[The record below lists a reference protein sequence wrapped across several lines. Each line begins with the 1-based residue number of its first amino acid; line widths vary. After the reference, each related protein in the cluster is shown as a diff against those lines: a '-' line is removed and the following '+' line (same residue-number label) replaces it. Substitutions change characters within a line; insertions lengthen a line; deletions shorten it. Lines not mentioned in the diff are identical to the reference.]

1 MYVCMYVPQGKWAPR
16 KIDNPAYF
24 EDDTPFFS
32 LIPIAAVGFELW
44 SMSENIYFDNI
55 IVTSDLTIA
64 NNFAI
69 EG

>member
-1 MYVCMYVPQGKWAPR
+1 MCALSLFQGKWAPR

-32 LIPIAAVGFELW
+32 LTSIEAVGFELW
-44 SMSENIYFDNI
+44 SMSENMYFDNI
-55 IVTSDLTIA
+55 IVTSDLVIA

>member
-1 MYVCMYVPQGKWAPR
+1 MCPLFLLQGKWAPR

-32 LIPIAAVGFELW
+32 LTPIEAVGFELW
-44 SMSENIYFDNI
+44 SMSENMYFDNI
-55 IVTSDLTIA
+55 IVTSDLVIA